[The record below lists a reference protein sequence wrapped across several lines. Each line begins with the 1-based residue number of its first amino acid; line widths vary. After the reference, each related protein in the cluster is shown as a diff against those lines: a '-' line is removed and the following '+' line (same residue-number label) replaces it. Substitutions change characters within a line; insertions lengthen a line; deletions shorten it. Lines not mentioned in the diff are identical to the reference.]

1 MSITKLLSSM
11 SVIFMMVALG
21 FFAKKKQMISDEAVV
36 GISALVVNITNPLL
50 ILNAAIQYEGRLD
63 VTEFVTAF
71 LWCALV
77 FGILIV
83 ASYIIPPILR
93 MRKDQNYAYKM
104 LMVYGNTGYIGLPVC
119 RALFGNDSVVY
130 VTLFNVLFS
139 LIVYTYGIGILKRA
153 KRQQDIA
160 NGLTP
165 AQDRTSLGATLRKIC
180 NVGTLSGLLAIVI
193 YLMDPAVPEPIAEV
207 VSYVGEPTI
216 FLSMIVLGSSVASA
230 PLGDYIHGSRKL
242 AIFFVVRM
250 ILFPIVMSMIMRQVI
265 TGEVLLGTLT
275 VLMSLPGGNL
285 PLIMCKEM
293 GLDDTELSK
302 GIVLST
308 VVCLVTIPIVCLFL

>member
-21 FFAKKKQMISDEAVV
+21 YYSKKKRMISDDAVA

-50 ILNAAIQYEGRLD
+50 ILNAAIQYEGRLPVD
-63 VTEFVTAF
+63 EFIEAA

-77 FGILIV
+77 FGILIAV
-83 ASYIIPPILR
+83 SYVIPPMLR

-119 RALFGNDSVVY
+119 RTLFGNDSVVY
-130 VTLFNVLFS
+130 VTLFNVIFS
-139 LIVYTYGIGILKRA
+139 FIVYTYGIGILKKA
-153 KRQQDIA
+153 KRQQDLA
-160 NGLTP
+160 AGLTP
-165 AQDRTSLGATLRKIC
+165 AEDNTSIGATVRKIF
-180 NVGTLSGLLAIVI
+180 NVGTLSGLLAVVI
-193 YLMDPAVPEPIAEV
+193 YLTNPAVPEPIANV
-207 VSYVGEPTI
+207 VNYVGEPTI
-216 FLSMIVLGSSVASA
+216 YLSMVVLGSSVASA
-230 PLGDYIHGSRKL
+230 PLKDYIHGSGKL
-242 AIFFVVRM
+242 AVFFVVRM
-250 ILFPIVMSMIMRQVI
+250 ILFPIAMSFIMRQFI
-265 TGEVLLGTLT
+265 TDAVLLGTLT

-293 GLDDTELSK
+293 GLDDSELSK

-308 VVCLVTIPIVCLFL
+308 VVCLVTIPIVCMFL